1 MKSKKKD
8 ACITFKELMMCS
20 TVTKENNQS
29 AVEDGGDDIVNL
41 QCFISALITIPMA
54 ECKNKS

>member
-1 MKSKKKD
+1 
-8 ACITFKELMMCS
+8 MMCS